1 MVKCVI
7 KQLEKP
13 QEVLEDLLYTYF
25 KCGDIKMFFIAK
37 QAGLLMREHLY
48 STIVVIVTING
59 QMDDTD
65 HVANA

>member
-25 KCGDIKMFFIAK
+25 KCGGIKMFFIAK
-37 QAGLLMREHLY
+37 QVRSVDEGTSVFNDCRDCH
-48 STIVVIVTING
+48 NKW
-59 QMDDTD
+59 TD
-65 HVANA
+65 G